1 VPKQWLERELAV
13 LKASPVQLV
22 VVAAA
27 CTVDR
32 RVVQGD
38 RVE

>member
-1 VPKQWLERELAV
+1 MAGEGAV

-32 RVVQGD
+32 RVVQ
-38 RVE
+38 